1 MTRGRNM
8 KENRKILLLFV
19 LCLLFVGIDMAKGTE
34 DIDDKKTAV
43 NAAAL
48 DSIAADSVNS
58 GALHFPGMKSN
69 ELIRGE
75 ELDSIFCKIRGGKD
89 IVRIVHIGDSHVRG
103 HVFSVAARH
112 RLEKEWGDSAVEA
125 QKISYQTTAIATETG
140 KPGIV
145 YSAIGRNGAVCAHFL
160 SGDYMSRVKELNP
173 DLVIVSL
180 GTNESYG
187 SFSGESFRNNL
198 DSLCVMIN
206 DSCPSAKIMLTTL
219 PGSFKRIRVR
229 SRNRKGRR
237 RYSSTPVENKNT
249 EKVRQIWLNYAEEHN
264 LAVWDLYGIMGGD
277 ASACKNWRRAKF
289 MRSDFVHY
297 TNEGYTYQGE
307 LMAEAIIKQYNKYVA
322 RH

>member
-1 MTRGRNM
+1 M
-8 KENRKILLLFV
+8 
-19 LCLLFVGIDMAKGTE
+19 
-34 DIDDKKTAV
+34 
-43 NAAAL
+43 
-48 DSIAADSVNS
+48 
-58 GALHFPGMKSN
+58 
-69 ELIRGE
+69 
-75 ELDSIFCKIRGGKD
+75 
-89 IVRIVHIGDSHVRG
+89 
-103 HVFSVAARH
+103 
-112 RLEKEWGDSAVEA
+112 
-125 QKISYQTTAIATETG
+125 
-140 KPGIV
+140 
-145 YSAIGRNGAVCAHFL
+145 CANFL

-264 LAVWDLYGIMGGD
+264 IAVWDLYGIMGGD

-297 TNEGYTYQGE
+297 THEGYTYQGE

>member
-1 MTRGRNM
+1 M

-125 QKISYQTTAIATETG
+125 QKISY
-140 KPGIV
+140 
-145 YSAIGRNGAVCAHFL
+145 
-160 SGDYMSRVKELNP
+160 
-173 DLVIVSL
+173 
-180 GTNESYG
+180 
-187 SFSGESFRNNL
+187 
-198 DSLCVMIN
+198 
-206 DSCPSAKIMLTTL
+206 
-219 PGSFKRIRVR
+219 
-229 SRNRKGRR
+229 
-237 RYSSTPVENKNT
+237 
-249 EKVRQIWLNYAEEHN
+249 
-264 LAVWDLYGIMGGD
+264 
-277 ASACKNWRRAKF
+277 
-289 MRSDFVHY
+289 
-297 TNEGYTYQGE
+297 
-307 LMAEAIIKQYNKYVA
+307 
-322 RH
+322 